1 MTIERTGIPDE
12 DVPSWIKTLRDGGFS
27 DEEIDVMLSRLN
39 VEYAKGAGI
48 NVVEK
53 ELERIEK
60 DLLKTHGRKLTEE
73 QRKYMR
79 KSISNRLEFKDF
91 KNTK

>member
-1 MTIERTGIPDE
+1 MTIERAEIPDK
-12 DVPSWIKTLRDGGFS
+12 DVPGWMQTLREGGFS
-27 DEEIDVMLSRLN
+27 DEEIDSMLSRRN

-48 NVVEK
+48 DVVDK

-60 DLLKTHGRKLTEE
+60 DLLKTHGRKLTKE
-73 QRKYMR
+73 QREYMR
-79 KSISNRLEFKDF
+79 KSIADRPEFKDF